1 MDEPA
6 RQENGGAPEKHLLG
20 NPLVWLLFQGVE
32 FAILVFVV
40 LPFLESVLPHG
51 WPEGVYIGIWLA
63 LLIGLV
69 AINHAIRRRFVPR

>member
-6 RQENGGAPEKHLLG
+6 RQENGEAPEKHILA

-51 WPEGVYIGIWLA
+51 WAEGSTSGSGW
-63 LLIGLV
+63 
-69 AINHAIRRRFVPR
+69 RS

>member
-6 RQENGGAPEKHLLG
+6 RQEDGGTPDKHLLE
-20 NPLVWLLFQGVE
+20 NPLVWLLFQGAE

-69 AINHAIRRRFVPR
+69 TMNFSIRRRFITR